1 MKVFRLYII
10 SILMITASVYAQVED
25 ATEQNSFGKGV
36 KFYQN
41 LLDFSSGKKN
51 VTRLD
56 AFVMIPYSSIQFVKS
71 DTGFV
76 GNFSVTIS
84 IFNESKEKLITEK
97 TWNEILEAKDFSQT
111 TSKDHYSLNLKSF
124 YLAPATYFI
133 RTAVD
138 DKESNSEFTKEVTVK
153 VRDLSN
159 PVAMSDIMLLA
170 KRIEKEG
177 MNKIIPNIS
186 GNVALQKDG
195 LPVFYEIYSSFP
207 EKLNIEYV
215 IKDKKKNEIF
225 TSTQIKSV
233 DSGRTQIFYT
243 IKDST
248 FSLGL
253 YYLDISIKD
262 SSNNILASGERPF
275 FSRWV
280 GVPSTITDLDKAVDQ
295 LIYIAS
301 SKEIDFIKD
310 ATTVE
315 EKLKRYLA
323 FWKKLD
329 PTPETEDNEIFD
341 EYYRRIEYANEHFS
355 HYVEGWKTDR
365 GMVFILL
372 GSPDNVDRHPFD
384 LDSKPYEVWEYYNLN
399 QSFTFVDET
408 GFGDYR
414 LITPLTGDLYRFRR

>member
-51 VTRLD
+51 TTRLD

-84 IFNESKEKLITEK
+84 IFNDSKEKLITEK
-97 TWNEILEAKDFSQT
+97 TWNETLEAKDFSQT

-177 MNKIIPNIS
+177 INKIIPNIS

-195 LPVFYEIYSSFP
+195 LPVFYEIYSNFP

-262 SSNNILASGERPF
+262 SANNILASGERPF

-280 GVPSTITDLDKAVDQ
+280 GVPSTITDLDKAVEQ

-329 PTPETEDNEIFD
+329 PTPETEDNEIFN

>member
-1 MKVFRLYII
+1 MKIFRYN
-10 SILMITASVYAQVED
+10 ILFLLLFTAVIHSQVED

-41 LLDFSSGKKN
+41 LLNFSSGKSKI
-51 VTRLD
+51 TRLD
-56 AFVMIPYSSIQFVKS
+56 AFVMVPYSSIQFVKS
-71 DTGFV
+71 EKGFV
-76 GNFSVTIS
+76 GNFSITVS
-84 IFNESKEKLITEK
+84 IFDESKEKLITEK
-97 TWNEILEAKDFSQT
+97 SWNETLEAKDFNET
-111 TSKDHYSLNLKSF
+111 NSKDRYSLTLKSF
-124 YLAPATYFI
+124 YLSPAKYFI

-138 DKESNSEFTKEVTVK
+138 DKESNSEFTKETMEK
-153 VRDLSN
+153 VRDFSN
-159 PVAMSDIMLLA
+159 SVSISDIMLLS
-170 KRIEKEG
+170 KRTEEEG
-177 MNKIIPNIS
+177 KNKIVPNIS

-195 LPVFYEIYSSFP
+195 LPVFYEIYSNFP
-207 EKLNIEYV
+207 KKLNIEYV
-215 IKDKKKNEIF
+215 IKDKKKNSIF
-225 TSTQIKSV
+225 TEKQLKTIDTGK
-233 DSGRTQIFYT
+233 TQIFYT

-253 YYLDISIKD
+253 YYLDIYLKD
-262 SSNNILASGERPF
+262 SADKEIASSERSF

-280 GVPSTITDLDKAVDQ
+280 GIPSTITDLDKAIDQ

-310 ATTVE
+310 AKTVE

-329 PTPETEDNEIFD
+329 PTPQTEDNEVFD

-372 GSPDNVDRHPFD
+372 GAPDNVDRHPFD
-384 LDSKPYEVWEYYNLN
+384 LDSKPYEIWEYYNLN

>member
-1 MKVFRLYII
+1 MKLFKYN
-10 SILMITASVYAQVED
+10 ILIFFLFTAVIYSQVED
-25 ATEQNSFGKGV
+25 ATEQNAFGKGV

-41 LLDFSSGKKN
+41 LLNFSSGKSKI
-51 VTRLD
+51 TRLD
-56 AFVMIPYSSIQFVKS
+56 AFVMVPYSSIQFVKS
-71 DTGFV
+71 EKGFI

-84 IFNESKEKLITEK
+84 IFDESKEKLITEK
-97 TWNEILEAKDFSQT
+97 TWNETLEAKDFNET
-111 TSKDHYSLNLKSF
+111 NSKDRYSLNLKSF
-124 YLAPATYFI
+124 FLSPATYFV
-133 RTAVD
+133 RTAID
-138 DKESNSEFTKEVTVK
+138 DKESNSEFTKETMEK
-153 VRDLSN
+153 VRDFSN
-159 PVAMSDIMLLA
+159 PVTISDIMLLA
-170 KRIEKEG
+170 KRFEQEG
-177 MNKIIPNIS
+177 KNKIVPNIS

-195 LPVFYEIYSSFP
+195 LPVFYEIYSSYP

-215 IKDKKKNEIF
+215 IKDKKKKPIY
-225 TSTQIKSV
+225 TSVQNKNIDTGK
-233 DSGRTQIFYT
+233 TQIFYT
-243 IKDST
+243 IKDSS

-253 YYLDISIKD
+253 YYLDIYLKD
-262 SSNNILASGERPF
+262 SADNEIASSERPF

-280 GVPSTITDLDKAVDQ
+280 GVPSTITDLDKAIDQ

-301 SKEIDFIKD
+301 SKEMDYIKD
-310 ATTVE
+310 AKTVE

-329 PTPETEDNEIFD
+329 PTPQTEDNEIFN
-341 EYYRRIEYANEHFS
+341 EYYRRIEYADEHFS

-372 GSPDNVDRHPFD
+372 GAPDNVDRHPFD
-384 LDSKPYEVWEYYNLN
+384 LDSKPYEIWEYYNLN

>member
-1 MKVFRLYII
+1 MKVFKNYILI
-10 SILMITASVYAQVED
+10 FFLFTAAIYSQVED
-25 ATEQNSFGKGV
+25 ATEQNAFGKGI

-41 LLDFSSGKKN
+41 LLNFSSGKSKI
-51 VTRLD
+51 TRLD
-56 AFVMIPYSSIQFVKS
+56 AFVMVPYSSIQFVKS
-71 DTGFV
+71 EKGFI

-84 IFNESKEKLITEK
+84 IFDESKEKLITEK
-97 TWNEILEAKDFSQT
+97 TWNETLEAKDFNET
-111 TSKDHYSLNLKSF
+111 NSKDRYSLNLKSF
-124 YLAPATYFI
+124 FLSPATYFV
-133 RTAVD
+133 RTAID
-138 DKESNSEFTKEVTVK
+138 DKESNSEFTKETMEK
-153 VRDLSN
+153 VRDFSN
-159 PVAMSDIMLLA
+159 PVTISDIMLLA
-170 KRIEKEG
+170 KRFEQEG
-177 MNKIIPNIS
+177 KNKIVPNIS

-195 LPVFYEIYSSFP
+195 LPVFYEIYSSYP

-215 IKDKKKNEIF
+215 IKDKKKKPIY
-225 TSTQIKSV
+225 TSVQNKNIDTGK
-233 DSGRTQIFYT
+233 TQIFYT
-243 IKDST
+243 IKDSS

-253 YYLDISIKD
+253 YYLDIYLKD
-262 SSNNILASGERPF
+262 SADNEIASSERAF

-280 GVPSTITDLDKAVDQ
+280 GVPSTITDLDKAIDQ

-301 SKEIDFIKD
+301 SKEMDYIKD
-310 ATTVE
+310 AKTVE

-329 PTPETEDNEIFD
+329 PTPQTEDNEIFN
-341 EYYRRIEYANEHFS
+341 EYYRRIEYADEHFS

-372 GSPDNVDRHPFD
+372 GAPDNVDRHPFD
-384 LDSKPYEVWEYYNLN
+384 LDSKPYEIWEYYNLN

>member
-1 MKVFRLYII
+1 MKIFRFYII
-10 SILMITASVYAQVED
+10 IIFLFAASIHAQVEE

-36 KFYQN
+36 KFYEN
-41 LLDFSSGKKN
+41 LLNFSSGISKI
-51 VTRLD
+51 TRLD
-56 AFVMIPYSSIQFVKS
+56 AFVMIPYKSVQFVKS
-71 DTGFV
+71 DKGFV

-84 IFNESKEKLITEK
+84 IFDSLKDKLITEK
-97 TWNEILEAKDFSQT
+97 TWNEKLEAKDFNQT
-111 TSKDHYSLNLKSF
+111 TSMDQYSLNLKSF
-124 YLAPATYFI
+124 YLAPSAYFV

-138 DKESNSEFTKEVTVK
+138 DKESNSEFTKEEMIR
-153 VRDLSN
+153 VRDLSA
-159 PVAMSDIMLLA
+159 PVSISDIMLLSQ
-170 KRIEKEG
+170 RIEKKG
-177 MNKIIPNIS
+177 VNKIVPNIS

-195 LPVFYEIYSSFP
+195 LPIFYEIYSSFP
-207 EKLNIEYV
+207 KKINIEYV

-225 TSTQIKSV
+225 SSSQVKSI
-233 DSGRTQIFYT
+233 DTGRTQIFYT
-243 IKDST
+243 IRDSS

-253 YYLDISIKD
+253 YFLCISIKD
-262 SSNNILASGERPF
+262 STDNILASGERPF

-280 GVPSTITDLDKAVDQ
+280 GIPSTITDLDKAVDQ

-310 ATTVE
+310 AKTVE

-329 PTPETEDNEIFD
+329 PTPETKDNEIFD

-399 QSFTFVDET
+399 RSFTFVDET